1 MAKAANWKKIKTEY
15 ITTDTSYRK
24 LAEKYGIHYKVISE
38 RGKAEGWVELRAQH
52 RNKTITKAL
61 DIISDRQ
68 ADQMAGLVT
77 QAAEA
82 LLVQAMTA
90 IGQLDRPV
98 TTHKHTIEQDGE
110 KTTTEWEE
118 LATTAGAVNVAAVR
132 HLATALKD
140 ISQVL
145 GLKTELDRKEQ
156 EARIAALRQKSMTG
170 DGDDDETGVVL
181 LPPRK
186 GEEADDG

>member
-156 EARIAALRQKSMTG
+156 EARIANLRRQAEK
-170 DGDDDETGVVL
+170 DDDGGAGVIEVVFAAG
-181 LPPRK
+181 P
-186 GEEADDG
+186 EEWNE

>member
-38 RGKAEGWVELRAQH
+38 RGKAEGWVELRSQH
-52 RNKTITKAL
+52 RTKTITKAL
-61 DIISDRQ
+61 DIISDKQ

-156 EARIAALRQKSMTG
+156 EARIAALRQRSMTG
-170 DGDDDETGVVL
+170 DGDEDETGVVL
-181 LPPRK
+181 LPPRM

>member
-1 MAKAANWKKIKTEY
+1 MADWKKIKTEY

-38 RGKAEGWVELRAQH
+38 RGKAEKWVELRSQH
-52 RNKTITKAL
+52 RTKTITKAL

-68 ADQMAGLVT
+68 ANQMAGLVT

-98 TTHKHTIEQDGE
+98 TTHKHTIEQEGE

-118 LATTAGAVNVAAVR
+118 LATAPGAVNVAAVR

-140 ISQVL
+140 ITQVL
-145 GLKTELDRKEQ
+145 GLKTELDRQEQ

-170 DGDDDETGVVL
+170 DGDDDDTGVIM
-181 LPPRK
+181 LPHRI
-186 GEEADDG
+186 GEEAEDE

>member
-98 TTHKHTIEQDGE
+98 TRHKHTIENEEDGE

-156 EARIAALRQKSMTG
+156 EARIAKLRKEAEK
-170 DGDDDETGVVL
+170 DDDGGADVIEVVFAAG
-181 LPPRK
+181 P
-186 GEEADDG
+186 EEWNE

>member
-156 EARIAALRQKSMTG
+156 EARIAALRQRSMTG

-181 LPPRK
+181 LPPRI

>member
-1 MAKAANWKKIKTEY
+1 MADWQAVKAEY
-15 ITTDTSYRK
+15 ITTDTSYRR

-38 RGKAEGWVELRAQH
+38 RGKAEGWVELRSQH
-52 RNKTITKAL
+52 RAKTITKAL
-61 DIISDRQ
+61 DIISDKQ
-68 ADQMAGLVT
+68 ATQVAELVT

-82 LLVQAMTA
+82 LLGQAVKA

-98 TTHKHTIEQDGE
+98 TIHKHTIEQYGE

-118 LATTAGAVNVAAVR
+118 LSDAPGAVNVAAVR

-145 GLKTELDRKEQ
+145 GLRTELDRQEQ
-156 EARIAALRQKSMTG
+156 EARIANLRRQAEK
-170 DGDDDETGVVL
+170 DDDGGADVIEVVFAAG
-181 LPPRK
+181 P
-186 GEEADDG
+186 EEWNE

>member
-1 MAKAANWKKIKTEY
+1 MADWQAIKTEY

-24 LAEKYGIHYKVISE
+24 LADKYGIHYKVISE
-38 RGKAEGWVELRAQH
+38 RGKTEGWVQLRSHH
-52 RNKTITKAL
+52 RAKTITKAL
-61 DIISDRQ
+61 DIISDKQ
-68 ADQMAGLVT
+68 ATQVADLVT

-82 LLVQAMTA
+82 LLGQAVKA

-98 TTHKHTIEQDGE
+98 TIHKHTIEQDGE

-118 LATTAGAVNVAAVR
+118 LSDAPGAVNVAAVR

-145 GLKTELDRKEQ
+145 GLRTELDRQEQ
-156 EARIAALRQKSMTG
+156 EARIANLRKQAEK
-170 DGDDDETGVVL
+170 DDAGGADVIEVVFAAG
-181 LPPRK
+181 P
-186 GEEADDG
+186 EEWNE